1 MPRDLTFQ
9 ALKLLSQY
17 IVSNREKIPE
27 GEIFQRTS
35 CMNPADAEFV
45 GLLIALADLMKEED
59 PKIAKELNDIANL
72 FEKMGIASWV
82 HGELTHLGFRA
93 GTRYEEQVD
102 VANDSSLESVIDVVD
117 EASINASAAEK
128 NTNKE

>member
-27 GEIFQRTS
+27 GEIFQKTS
-35 CMNPADAEFV
+35 CMNSEDAELCGTILAV
-45 GLLIALADLMKEED
+45 ADYIEKEKPEMAQKLRKTETLLE
-59 PKIAKELNDIANL
+59 KI
-72 FEKMGIASWV
+72 GISKWI

-93 GTRYEEQVD
+93 GTRYEENVD
-102 VANDSSLESVIDVVD
+102 VAKDSEQAAQSVIDILD
-117 EASINASAAEK
+117 EASIDANATK
-128 NTNKE
+128 TDT